1 MKECK
6 LNPTCAI
13 TFKSVKSLNKAE
25 GSLKTQKAQGD
36 TTMRGEGVNRGK
48 K

>member
-1 MKECK
+1 MKGNERTQIK
-6 LNPTCAI
+6 PKI
-13 TFKSVKSLNKAE
+13 PKSVKSLKKEA
-25 GSLKTQKAQGD
+25 GSLRTQRAQGD